1 MAEKQRLTHDEY
13 DALMY
18 VKTVQAVLRSD
29 RVQPVL
35 KDRLKGIKYGP
46 RDMGSAVKVLDRLS
60 DALFDTVP
68 LEQVKTL
75 DNNMNKAC
83 IHIGVRSTR
92 KFDKSDYGMVLSWD
106 QLNALREAAQEKCV
120 MCSRDVQAQRSCP
133 LAKLLD
139 ALPGERNENARGCG
153 YYGI

>member
-13 DALMY
+13 DAFISL
-18 VKTVQAVLRSD
+18 KGAQAVLRSAT
-29 RVQPVL
+29 VLPVL
-35 KDRLKGIKYGP
+35 KDRLKGITYGP
-46 RDMGSAVKVLDRLS
+46 RDAALVVRPLDRLV
-60 DALFDTVP
+60 DALQDTVP
-68 LEQVKTL
+68 DKQSDTLERNLNQTELYV
-75 DNNMNKAC
+75 
-83 IHIGVRSTR
+83 GVRTTR

-106 QLNALREAAQEKCV
+106 QLNALREAAREKCV
-120 MCSRDVQAQRSCP
+120 MCSRDTQAQRSCP